1 MDHFLKKLQNTF
13 TEESWQ
19 NVSFLTQNKVRTEM
33 PTQYEKSFNQ
43 HLDELFAQS
52 YSQ

>member
-43 HLDELFAQS
+43 H
-52 YSQ
+52 